1 MTELG
6 GPTTQA
12 GINFQNRIA
21 ALYLGRMLDPRSRPP
36 GERPVEVQVETPHA
50 VDDFSVLF
58 ADGAWRY
65 YQVKLALR
73 SSGPAWVSL
82 WKAFRTQIFSHA
94 RSQASIALVMGEP
107 SLLATNLRECAR
119 RTDSTDAE
127 TWAQRLTKPQKELV
141 SSVQGQADLSLT
153 EAWEVFSRLELRVM
167 PADDLMRDF
176 TPLWMPPAN
185 VDAAQLF
192 SALAEIA
199 AVGAESRR
207 KFRAAEVRETLGSER
222 GLHVAMPPRW
232 GIERYQKAVIETST
246 IEVPGTSFVHTANK
260 TFLWPRALRFDRD
273 RTLSFDDDLPGWRNL
288 SKVQEVDLRSFPSAE
303 LGAVVLIAGPGFG
316 KSTVINAIARR
327 VSSEGRVPAVIP
339 ITKLS
344 DSDFTIEQ
352 YLEKSINVDFDVS
365 IDWSAAS
372 ASGSLVL
379 LLDGLDEVS
388 SDRRTVVL
396 ERLRVYVASRPSVRW
411 IMTVR
416 DAAVLAVPEGAQALE
431 LAPLGPED
439 IPRYVEFYRP
449 REQQIADALVAR
461 IASRP
466 ELAQLT
472 RIPIFLALML
482 VLRLESADLRR
493 SDLLEIYLETLL
505 NPSAYKSAQS
515 EAIQS
520 TVLRKVASRVAF
532 DALESDSIGVTRQSF
547 ERVLRLSDI
556 PMSADEAREALHRRG
571 LLRKENLSRS
581 TFPFPI
587 VHEYLA
593 SEVLAESAPEET
605 IKRAALISRRPWA
618 QAIQFALERHPDPR
632 IVIASV
638 LGEKDDAFHSGLR
651 LLGRCLANGMSAT
664 ADQRYEIGSR
674 LSRVWGTWHTRA
686 DELISSIVVDA
697 FSDPLHPEIEARLA
711 ERFLLHQGAG
721 AILVQRRD
729 TSLTLRVLGDL
740 LQGDI
745 DHLLHLGD
753 LQKEV
758 DRVGTAAF
766 NLYVERLRSSD
777 IPEKDADALGCL
789 VGHMSPQNLDAPSA
803 YAAAKDA
810 SLPPQFRLACWS
822 KSGRELD
829 EEFERL
835 IFEAANME
843 EFHHGNAAAQALSA
857 PQIDLRTVLRILQS
871 DAIPPHKAENLI
883 GYMVSDWRE
892 SGLAD
897 RARALSNECEEDSQI
912 TDYLRLFAVD
922 EENLSHFDQ
931 LIERMHLLSPEV
943 ASTAVMLLGHALDR
957 DRVKRVV
964 DAVSRRSWDAS
975 ERESLVGSFSCGLT
989 SRIQLFALRSGSLEP
1004 IPSHPGRSVPYELIA
1019 NWLNEDDYA
1028 PTQRL
1033 RMLVDAT
1040 SIGMAI
1046 HTADLR
1052 ASFDAAMS
1060 SGISKD
1066 TNDSALAGR
1075 ALEALHSLGEK
1086 FDSSA
1091 LEAFA
1096 IDEAYNLATSAVA
1109 LIAASGRPDAVPS
1122 LINVYE
1128 KTSSWMLRSVVLG
1141 HLEPLAS
1148 RLGLRVLR
1156 REHGSLEVSRL
1167 LS

>member
-1 MTELG
+1 LTELG

-12 GINFQNRIA
+12 GINYQNRIA
-21 ALYLGRMLDPRSRPP
+21 ALYLGRMLDPRSRSSR
-36 GERPVEVQVETPHA
+36 ERPVEVQVETQHA

-58 ADGAWRY
+58 ADGTWRH

-73 SSGPAWVSL
+73 PSGSAWAAL
-82 WKAFRTQIFSHA
+82 WKAFHTQISSHA
-94 RSQASIALVMGEP
+94 RSQASIALVLGEP
-107 SLLATNLRECAR
+107 SSLAANLRECAR
-119 RTDSTDAE
+119 RTDSTDTD
-127 TWAQRLTKPQKELV
+127 TWSERLTKAHRGLV
-141 SSVQGQADLSLT
+141 SSIKEQAGLSLT
-153 EAWEVFSRLELRVM
+153 EAWEVFSRLELSVM
-167 PADDLMRDF
+167 PAADLTRDF
-176 TPLWMPPAN
+176 APLWMPPAN

-192 SALAEIA
+192 SALTEIA
-199 AVGAESRR
+199 AAGAESRR
-207 KFRAAEVRETLGSER
+207 KFRAAEVRETLASER
-222 GLHVAMPPRW
+222 GLHVAIPPRW

-273 RTLSFDDDLPGWRNL
+273 RMLSFDDDLPGWRGF
-288 SKVQEVDLRSFPSAE
+288 SKIQEVDLRSFPSAE

-344 DSDFTIEQ
+344 DSDSTIEQ
-352 YLEKSINVDFDVS
+352 YLEHSINADFDVS
-365 IDWSAAS
+365 IDWSAAA
-372 ASGSLVL
+372 ASGALVL

-396 ERLRVYVASRPSVRW
+396 ERLRVYVASRPSVQW

-449 REQQIADALVAR
+449 GEQQIADALVAR
-461 IASRP
+461 IASHP

-482 VLRLESADLRR
+482 VLRLENADLRR

-515 EAIQS
+515 EAIEAAG
-520 TVLRKVASRVAF
+520 LRKVASRVAF
-532 DALESDSIGVTRQSF
+532 DALESDSMGVTRQSF

-556 PMSADEAREALHRRG
+556 PVSADEAREALHRRG
-571 LLRKENLSRS
+571 LLRKQNLSRS

-593 SEVLAESAPEET
+593 SEVLAERETEEL
-605 IKRAALISRRPWA
+605 IKRASLISKRPWA
-618 QAIQFALERHPDPR
+618 QAIQFTLERHPDPR
-632 IVIASV
+632 VVIASV
-638 LGEKDDAFHSGLR
+638 LSEKDDAFHSGLR
-651 LLGRCLANGMSAT
+651 LLGRCLANGMSA
-664 ADQRYEIGSR
+664 AAEQRYEIGSR
-674 LSRVWGTWHTRA
+674 LSRIWGSWHSRA

-711 ERFLLHQGAG
+711 ERSLLHQGAG
-721 AILVQRRD
+721 AILVHRRD

-740 LQGDI
+740 LRGDI
-745 DHLLHLGD
+745 EHLLNLGD
-753 LQKEV
+753 FQNEV

-766 NLYVERLRSSD
+766 NLYVERVRSSD
-777 IPEKDADALGCL
+777 IPEKDADALSCL
-789 VGHMSPQNLDAPSA
+789 IGHMSVHNLDASTA

-822 KSGRELD
+822 KSGRALD

-835 IFEAANME
+835 IIEAANTE
-843 EFHHGNAAAQALSA
+843 GFHHGNSAAQALSA
-857 PQIDLRTVLRILQS
+857 PQIDHKAVLRILHS
-871 DAIPPHKAENLI
+871 DAIPPSKAEDLI
-883 GYMVSDWRE
+883 GHMVSDWRE
-892 SGLAD
+892 AGLAE
-897 RARALSNECEEDSQI
+897 RARALLSECDADNRI
-912 TDYLRLFAVD
+912 TDHLRIFAVD
-922 EENLSHFDQ
+922 EENLAHFDQ
-931 LIERMHLLSPEV
+931 LVERVDVLSPEV
-943 ASTAVMLLGHALDR
+943 VSTVVMLLGHALNR

-964 DAVSRRSWDAS
+964 DAVSRRSWDAA

-989 SRIQLFALRSGSLEP
+989 SRIELFALRSGSLQP

-1019 NWLNEDDYA
+1019 NWLNEDDYT

-1033 RMLVDAT
+1033 RMLVDAI

-1046 HTADLR
+1046 DTADLR

-1060 SGISKD
+1060 SGTSKD
-1066 TNDSALAGR
+1066 TNNSALAGR
-1075 ALEALHSLGEK
+1075 ALEALHSLGEN
-1086 FDSSA
+1086 FDAPA

-1109 LIAASGRPDAVPS
+1109 LIAASGTPDAVSS
-1122 LINVYE
+1122 LINVHE
-1128 KTSSWMLRSVVLG
+1128 KTSSWMLQSVVLG

-1156 REHGSLEVSRL
+1156 RENGSLEVSRL
-1167 LS
+1167 RT